1 MLKVRSALFC
11 LLFLPLFCSGCIWG
25 TAAVVGVAVLGANVN
40 EYQESQVPRNATRDL
55 DEHLEQMRKEDE
67 AVSRSNEY
75 PPEPID
81 TDELIESY
89 TAPIME
95 K

>member
-1 MLKVRSALFC
+1 M
-11 LLFLPLFCSGCIWG
+11 
-25 TAAVVGVAVLGANVN
+25 N

-55 DEHLEQMRKEDE
+55 DEHLEQKRKEDE
-67 AVSRSNEY
+67 AISRSSEF

-89 TAPIME
+89 STPIME

>member
-1 MLKVRSALFC
+1 MIKTKSAL
-11 LLFLPLFCSGCIWG
+11 LLFVLFTLSCSGCIWG
-25 TAAVVGVAVLGANVN
+25 TAAVVGVAVVGANVN
-40 EYQESQVPRNATRDL
+40 EYQESQIPRNATRDL
-55 DEHLEQMRKEDE
+55 DEHLEQKRKEDE
-67 AVSRSNEY
+67 AISRSSEF

-89 TAPIME
+89 TIPVLE

>member
-1 MLKVRSALFC
+1 MV
-11 LLFLPLFCSGCIWG
+11 GI
-25 TAAVVGVAVLGANVN
+25 AVVGANVN

-55 DEHLEQMRKEDE
+55 DEHLEQRRKEDE
-67 AVSRSNEY
+67 AISRSNEY
-75 PPEPID
+75 PPELID

-89 TAPIME
+89 STPIME